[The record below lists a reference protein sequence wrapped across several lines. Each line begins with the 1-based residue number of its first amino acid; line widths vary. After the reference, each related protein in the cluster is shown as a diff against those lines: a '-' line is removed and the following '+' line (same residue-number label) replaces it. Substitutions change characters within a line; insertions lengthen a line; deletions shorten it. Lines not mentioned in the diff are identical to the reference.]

1 MNPTH
6 TLHAQGQRLWVDN
19 ITRGMLDSG
28 TLQRYIDTLHVTGLT
43 SNPTIFDV
51 AIGSDTQYAAAIAQ
65 KAREGLAGEDLFQ
78 AVALEDLC
86 RAADLFLPLH
96 RASDGQD
103 GWVSMEISP
112 LLARD
117 TAGSLAAA
125 QHIFRLAA
133 RPNLFV
139 KIPGTPESLPAIEAA
154 IHAGIPVNVTLLF
167 SRTQYL
173 AAAEAWMRGL
183 ERRLEE
189 GLPLDVMS
197 VASVFVSRWDVAVR
211 ERVPAVLQNRLG
223 IAVCEE
229 TWLASLQLRASSRW
243 QRLAQAGAPW
253 QRVLWAS
260 TGSKDPQ
267 ASDTLYVD
275 ALAAPDTINTL
286 PEKTLLAFADH
297 GRPVQGMT
305 TDGERTRALLA
316 QYRAVGIDLDAL
328 ALQLQQEGADAFV
341 TSWRALLAR
350 IVQKSQALLP

>member
-6 TLHAQGQRLWVDN
+6 TLHALGQRLWVDN
-19 ITRGMLDSG
+19 ITRSMLDSG

-51 AIGSDTQYAAAIAQ
+51 AIGSDTQYDAAIAQ
-65 KAREGLAGEDLFQ
+65 KASDGLAGEALFL

-86 RAADLFLPLH
+86 RAADMFLPLH
-96 RASDGQD
+96 RASRGQD

-125 QHIFRLAA
+125 RQIFNLAA

-139 KIPGTPESLPAIEAA
+139 KIPGTPESLPAIEEA

-167 SRTQYL
+167 SCAQYR

-183 ERRLEE
+183 ERRLAA
-189 GLPLDVMS
+189 GLSLDVMS

-211 ERVPAVLQNRLG
+211 ERVPADLQNRLG

-229 TWLASLQLRASSRW
+229 TWQASLQLRASSRW

-260 TGSKDPQ
+260 TGTKDPQ
-267 ASDTLYVD
+267 ARDTLYVD
-275 ALAAPDTINTL
+275 ALAAPDTVNTL

-297 GRPVQGMT
+297 GRPVQAMAG
-305 TDGERTRALLA
+305 DAERTQALLERFRSA
-316 QYRAVGIDLDAL
+316 GIDLDAL
-328 ALQLQQEGADAFV
+328 ALQLQQEGAEAFV
-341 TSWRALLAR
+341 KSWRALLAR

>member
-1 MNPTH
+1 MNPTQ
-6 TLHAQGQRLWVDN
+6 TLHALGQRLWVDN
-19 ITRGMLDSG
+19 ITRSMLDSG
-28 TLQRYIDTLHVTGLT
+28 TLQRYIDTLNVTGLT

-51 AIGSDTQYAAAIAQ
+51 AIGSDTQYDAAIAQ
-65 KAREGLAGEDLFQ
+65 KAREGLAGEDLFL
-78 AVALEDLC
+78 ALALEDLC

-96 RASDGQD
+96 RASGGQD

-125 QHIFRLAA
+125 RQIFALAA

-154 IHAGIPVNVTLLF
+154 IHAGIPVNVILLF
-167 SRTQYL
+167 SCAQYL

-189 GLPLDVMS
+189 GLPLEVMS

-211 ERVPAVLQNRLG
+211 GRVPASLQNRLG

-229 TWLASLQLRASSRW
+229 TWQTSLQLRASPRW
-243 QRLAQAGAPW
+243 QRLEQAGAPW

-260 TGSKDPQ
+260 TGTKDPQ

-275 ALAAPDTINTL
+275 ALAAPDTVNTL

-297 GRPVQGMT
+297 GRPVDAMSANAKGT
-305 TDGERTRALLA
+305 GELLA
-316 QYRAVGIDLDAL
+316 QFRAAGIDRDAL
-328 ALQLQQEGADAFV
+328 ALQLQQEGAEAFV
-341 TSWRALLAR
+341 QSWQALLAR
-350 IVQKSQALLP
+350 IARKSQALVP